1 MLPWLARPEYSRA
14 VPECRAQLKHRHP
27 ALANGMEAG
36 NLELVETGN
45 PKIFAFRRRKG
56 SDQVRVIVNQAGRPA
71 TLSLQ
76 GTRPVS
82 LPAWGWRID

>member
-1 MLPWLARPEYSRA
+1 M
-14 VPECRAQLKHRHP
+14 PECRAQLKHRHP